1 MDSLKQKQQRKKRLK
16 KSVKKRVKGTPDR
29 PRLVVFRS
37 NKEIYGQI
45 IDDYKA
51 HTMAAA
57 SSLLDDVK
65 QDSGLTKSEKALKV
79 GKILGE
85 KAKEANIHKVVFDR
99 NVYLYHGRVKA
110 LAEGAREA
118 GLEF

>member
-1 MDSLKQKQQRKKRLK
+1 MDSLKQKQQRKKRLRR
-16 KSVKKRVKGTPDR
+16 SVKKRIKGTSER

-45 IDDYKA
+45 IDDYNA
-51 HTMAAA
+51 HTLVA
-57 SSLLDDVK
+57 SSSLDEAVK
-65 QDSGLTKSEKALKV
+65 QASGTKKEIAQKV
-79 GKILGE
+79 GELLGQ
-85 KAKEANIHKVVFDR
+85 KAKEANISKVVFDR

>member
-1 MDSLKQKQQRKKRLK
+1 M
-16 KSVKKRVKGTPDR
+16 KGTPER

-51 HTMAAA
+51 HTLVA
-57 SSLLDDVK
+57 SSSWEDDVK
-65 QDSGLTKSEKALKV
+65 QESGLTKTEQAQKV

-85 KAKEANIHKVVFDR
+85 KAKENNISKVVFDR

-110 LAEGAREA
+110 LADGAREA